1 MAVAIIKRVC
11 EKCGC
16 EFEHRKACGKRYEAD
31 SYEKWAAE
39 HITMCPECYEKECK
53 ESEERMIREQAEKLH
68 LPALEGTEKQIAWAE
83 KIRCQCIMYGHPY
96 HESTAEDIID
106 EMREVMIRR
115 KGEAAAADA
124 SVEEMIKEL
133 DGERAR
139 WNPIGRWE
147 KDLKIRTEKSAK
159 WFIENCR

>member
-53 ESEERMIREQAEKLH
+53 ESEERMIRAQAVRLG
-68 LPALEGTEKQIAWAE
+68 LPALEGTVKQIAWAE
-83 KIRCQCIMYGHPY
+83 KIRCRVCGGDCKKSKAYRPIQKK
-96 HESTAEDIID
+96 
-106 EMREVMIRR
+106 RR
-115 KGEAAAADA
+115 
-124 SVEEMIKEL
+124 
-133 DGERAR
+133 GERLFFFAQ
-139 WNPIGRWE
+139 
-147 KDLKIRTEKSAK
+147 K
-159 WFIENCR
+159 

>member
-53 ESEERMIREQAEKLH
+53 ESEERMIRAQAVRLG
-68 LPALEGTEKQIAWAE
+68 LPALDGTVKQIAWAE
-83 KIRCQCIMYGHPY
+83 KIRCRAIMYDAPY
-96 HESTAEDIID
+96 ADATADDIID
-106 EMREVMIRR
+106 EMRKIMIRR
-115 KGEAAAADA
+115 KGEAAADA
-124 SVEEMIKEL
+124 SVEEMIEEI
-133 DGERAR
+133 DGARAK
-139 WNPIGRWE
+139 WMPIGRWE
-147 KDLKIRTEKSAK
+147 RRLKIRTEKSAK
-159 WFIENCR
+159 WIIEKCR